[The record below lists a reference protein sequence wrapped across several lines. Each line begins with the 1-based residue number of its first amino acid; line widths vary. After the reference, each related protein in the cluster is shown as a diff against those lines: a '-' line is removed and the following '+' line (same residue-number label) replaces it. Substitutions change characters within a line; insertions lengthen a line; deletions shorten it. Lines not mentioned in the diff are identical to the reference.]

1 MSVEQL
7 FIIYGTQFLN
17 GLAFSMLLFLLAAG
31 LSLIFGMMDFI
42 NLAHGSFYMLGA
54 YLAFTIA
61 RQVGNFWLALALVP
75 VAVGILGLLLE
86 RSVLHPLY
94 KRGHLDQVLLTF
106 GLAFV
111 VNDVVRWV
119 WGGDVR
125 GVSPPAE
132 LRDSV
137 TLFGL
142 FYPKYRLFVILMGL
156 GLAAALWFIQARTRL
171 GAIIRAGVHDP
182 EMTDGLGINI
192 TRVFTMV
199 FAFGAGLAG
208 LSGVIAGPMVSLSL
222 AMDFDTL
229 ILALI
234 VVVLGGLGTLKGA
247 FWGALLVGEADTF
260 GKMWLPELNLAFIFA
275 VMAAVLLLRP
285 SGLFGKMVS

>member
-1 MSVEQL
+1 MSTEQL
-7 FIIYGTQFLN
+7 FIIYGTQFFN

-31 LSLIFGMMDFI
+31 LSLIFGMMNFI

-94 KRGHLDQVLLTF
+94 RRGHLDQVLLTF

-111 VNDVVRWV
+111 VND
-119 WGGDVR
+119 
-125 GVSPPAE
+125 
-132 LRDSV
+132 SV
-137 TLFGL
+137 TLLGL

-156 GLAAALWFIQARTRL
+156 TLAAALWFIQSRTRL

-182 EMTDGLGINI
+182 EMTGGLGINI
-192 TRVFTMV
+192 TRVFSLV